1 LPRLSAGAAVL
12 LLGTAVLLAGCAR
25 KTAGT
30 TGDHTP
36 PSATPIADVL
46 AAHQQELLALPGVVG
61 IGVGQCRGGGE
72 GGSVPCIVV
81 MAAVASPELSRRLP
95 SSLDGHP
102 VELRVTGPI
111 TARPR

>member
-1 LPRLSAGAAVL
+1 VPRLSAGAAVL
-12 LLGTAVLLAGCAR
+12 LLGIAALLAGCAR

-61 IGVGQCRGGGE
+61 IGVGQCRG
-72 GGSVPCIVV
+72 VPCIVV

-95 SSLDGHP
+95 SSLEGHP